1 NNSYEFDLRKA
12 LDHPDGNQQ
21 NKIIIEL
28 PITVTDGDGDVSP
41 VFTLPITVV
50 DDVPV
55 VSNIDRLQVHLDVFP
70 LVSDETKEPLKVSC
84 HFEVTCSYG
93 IDSFVLDL
101 N

>member
-1 NNSYEFDLRKA
+1 SQEVVFELTLNASNNSYEFDLRKA

-21 NKIIIEL
+21 NNIIIEL

-55 VSNIDRLQVHLDVFP
+55 VTNIDRLQVHEDDLP
-70 LVSDETKEPLKVSC
+70 LGSDETK
-84 HFEVTCSYG
+84 
-93 IDSFVLDL
+93 
-101 N
+101 